1 MQKEIKE
8 RASIFI
14 DTFKSTDWITS
25 FKCLNWIPV
34 KERDGLLNIREGE
47 ADTRL
52 ERTDGQLQA

>member
-14 DTFKSTDWITS
+14 DTFKSTDWIAS

-52 ERTDGQLQA
+52 ERTD